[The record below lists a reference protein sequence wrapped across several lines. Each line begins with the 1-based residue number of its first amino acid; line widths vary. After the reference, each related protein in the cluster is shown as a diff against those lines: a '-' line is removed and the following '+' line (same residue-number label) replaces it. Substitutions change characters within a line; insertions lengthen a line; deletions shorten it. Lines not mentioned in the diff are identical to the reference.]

1 MVDKGKG
8 ILRQTALPIVITPN
22 TAYAKPS
29 SSGSSSALDTDTTD
43 IELLARRLFLEY
55 RDAVQCP
62 NSTCLK
68 KGQFTLSSTQKKL
81 SGRKYLRF
89 QCKCHKSMSASSMLH
104 LLHKLPSLF
113 PDDTKMLDDIL
124 STADITITSSGTYD
138 NENDS
143 IATTSAAV
151 KRSIGDTS
159 FQETHDTSRRI
170 HFSSDREDEC
180 TFLRLQIRDL
190 QQQNKSQMDVITA
203 LTQEVRELKSL
214 IVQYHQDKP
223 PSIAKFPDNQP
234 SESSPVPVDAFRIPP
249 VTPGNGGN
257 IISHMTLPSHQLDIA
272 PQILPHVATASLQ
285 RGTAPQSLITHPIHN
300 AGRRSYADVVTALG
314 LVGDDHQK
322 ALKAIGRLSRRP
334 ATKRVGRD
342 LVRIYVQGI
351 YRKSLRMIKEDL
363 RALRFRTSMIHNIS
377 FIGAATMELLI
388 SPDYLSAFKRRF
400 TELASSTRWRILDAY
415 DASTAADANADEGT
429 KTRLQ
434 QAFLTRVH
442 TIIEST
448 QQPEVRASYEQW
460 LRTLQ
465 LPLPTSCLPTKNP
478 AISEDI
484 IPMNISSGTMNDVP
498 VDGPHC
504 MDNAGPS
511 TLVDSSVM
519 LVSSLSERIHAVT
532 DDHHET
538 APPDEYPLL

>member
-1 MVDKGKG
+1 
-8 ILRQTALPIVITPN
+8 
-22 TAYAKPS
+22 
-29 SSGSSSALDTDTTD
+29 
-43 IELLARRLFLEY
+43 
-55 RDAVQCP
+55 
-62 NSTCLK
+62 
-68 KGQFTLSSTQKKL
+68 
-81 SGRKYLRF
+81 
-89 QCKCHKSMSASSMLH
+89 MSASSMLH

-151 KRSIGDTS
+151 KCSIGDTS

-285 RGTAPQSLITHPIHN
+285 
-300 AGRRSYADVVTALG
+300 
-314 LVGDDHQK
+314 
-322 ALKAIGRLSRRP
+322 
-334 ATKRVGRD
+334 
-342 LVRIYVQGI
+342 
-351 YRKSLRMIKEDL
+351 
-363 RALRFRTSMIHNIS
+363 
-377 FIGAATMELLI
+377 
-388 SPDYLSAFKRRF
+388 
-400 TELASSTRWRILDAY
+400 
-415 DASTAADANADEGT
+415 
-429 KTRLQ
+429 
-434 QAFLTRVH
+434 
-442 TIIEST
+442 
-448 QQPEVRASYEQW
+448 
-460 LRTLQ
+460 
-465 LPLPTSCLPTKNP
+465 
-478 AISEDI
+478 
-484 IPMNISSGTMNDVP
+484 
-498 VDGPHC
+498 
-504 MDNAGPS
+504 
-511 TLVDSSVM
+511 
-519 LVSSLSERIHAVT
+519 
-532 DDHHET
+532 
-538 APPDEYPLL
+538 